1 MRLYAGL
8 DVSLEKTAICVIDQ
22 DGKIIQEVVAPTH
35 AEAIADVL
43 EHHRAKLERIGLEAA
58 PTSEWLLRRLGST
71 AFRLCR
77 WRRGKFISPFP
88 PRR

>member
-1 MRLYAGL
+1 MTIMRLYAGL

-58 PTSEWLLRRLGST
+58 PTSEWLLPG
-71 AFRLCR
+71 
-77 WRRGKFISPFP
+77 WGERGLQAVQMGAMPDFG
-88 PRR
+88 